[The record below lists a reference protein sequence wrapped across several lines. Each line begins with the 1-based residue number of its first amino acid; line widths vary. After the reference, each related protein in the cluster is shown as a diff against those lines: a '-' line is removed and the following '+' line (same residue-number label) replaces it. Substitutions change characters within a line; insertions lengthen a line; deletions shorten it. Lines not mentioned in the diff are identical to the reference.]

1 MFSNLAVKNVKKS
14 IKDYLIYFL
23 TMTFGVCLFY
33 MFNSIDSQTSM
44 MQLSTAQCNYIDALI
59 KLIDSLSVF
68 ISVILGLLIVYA
80 NQFLIRRRKK
90 ELGIYMT
97 LGMNKSKI
105 SMMIVFETL
114 IIGVFA
120 LVVGLLLGVFA
131 SQGLSVLTAKMFKAA
146 LTNFYFI
153 FSVNAF
159 YKTLVYFGIIFL
171 VVMAF
176 NTISISRLKLIDL
189 INAQRKNEDI
199 KIRSLYLS
207 VFIFIISVC
216 CLGTAYYLIIKN
228 GMFEYNLEFAG
239 SIILGS
245 IGTLLFFF
253 SLSGFLL
260 RVIQTNKKLYY
271 KNLNM
276 FVLRQI
282 NSKINTTFVSMSVIC
297 IMLLLTIGAL
307 SSGMSLSSVLSQD
320 LDKKTPYDVSF
331 IYMGQKEKSDIAEE
345 VSKDINM
352 DLNKYAKEYNKL
364 TIYNQK
370 IPFKDLNLDFSLIKN
385 PALNKGI
392 GETGIFKI
400 VSESDY
406 NNAMKMQGKPTIE
419 LKDNQYALT
428 NAYSDL
434 APMYNSFL
442 KNNSLIKLSGQEFK
456 PLNTTVLEDSFYSN
470 ENFKNTGTFI
480 VKDKYVKNL
489 NISLQVL
496 NLNLKEDIK
505 EHEFLDKINN
515 AYKGEE
521 RPFDVLNTR
530 SMIYEESAGMSTT
543 ISFVAIYIGLIFL
556 ITSAA
561 VLALQ
566 QLSEASD
573 NVERYNLLRKLGTE
587 EKMINHALFIQIA
600 IYFFMPL
607 SLAIIHSYVGISV
620 VNNIV
625 SVAGNINIV
634 SNTFYTALVFLII
647 YGGYF
652 FATYLGSRSMIK
664 AKRN

>member
-664 AKRN
+664 PRKN

>member
-260 RVIQTNKKLYY
+260 RVVQSNKKLYY
-271 KNLNM
+271 KKLNM

-331 IYMGQKEKSDIAEE
+331 IYMGQK
-345 VSKDINM
+345 
-352 DLNKYAKEYNKL
+352 
-364 TIYNQK
+364 
-370 IPFKDLNLDFSLIKN
+370 
-385 PALNKGI
+385 
-392 GETGIFKI
+392 
-400 VSESDY
+400 
-406 NNAMKMQGKPTIE
+406 
-419 LKDNQYALT
+419 
-428 NAYSDL
+428 
-434 APMYNSFL
+434 
-442 KNNSLIKLSGQEFK
+442 
-456 PLNTTVLEDSFYSN
+456 
-470 ENFKNTGTFI
+470 
-480 VKDKYVKNL
+480 
-489 NISLQVL
+489 
-496 NLNLKEDIK
+496 
-505 EHEFLDKINN
+505 
-515 AYKGEE
+515 
-521 RPFDVLNTR
+521 
-530 SMIYEESAGMSTT
+530 
-543 ISFVAIYIGLIFL
+543 
-556 ITSAA
+556 
-561 VLALQ
+561 
-566 QLSEASD
+566 
-573 NVERYNLLRKLGTE
+573 

>member
-331 IYMGQKEKSDIAEE
+331 ISFEQEEKSDIAEK

-352 DLNKYAKEYNKL
+352 DLNKYAKEYNQL
-364 TIYNQK
+364 TIYNQE

-392 GETGIFKI
+392 RETGIFKI
-400 VSESDY
+400 ISESDY